1 MSRRYRGLAL
11 ILLVLHPMAVQAGA
25 CKLLSKRCVD
35 GPSTKQIGDYAVNRD
50 CWQWEK
56 QYECESAAT
65 DNACASLRAQGCY
78 EIASACIPDA
88 GGECRLSGGA
98 GWTTS
103 RVCRCRM
110 VARCC

>member
-65 DNACASLRAQGCY
+65 DNACARSLSDLSLHQLQII
-78 EIASACIPDA
+78 EEEPPSSARPAYA
-88 GGECRLSGGA
+88 GVLHNE
-98 GWTTS
+98 
-103 RVCRCRM
+103 
-110 VARCC
+110 